1 MRVYYQV
8 AFMRSLLSA
17 NSYEGAFMFDLLSE
31 LIPMFRTENCAFIRE
46 EDALVCIGRVED
58 LSEEDA
64 GEVYATMDV
73 SSLSWLFC
81 RAFCSYKE
89 ETYSER

>member
-1 MRVYYQV
+1 MS
-8 AFMRSLLSA
+8 FLLTVIELYSA
-17 NSYEGAFMFDLLSE
+17 NYEGAFMFDLLSE

-46 EDALVCIGRVED
+46 DDALVCIGRVED
-58 LSEEDA
+58 LSEEDS